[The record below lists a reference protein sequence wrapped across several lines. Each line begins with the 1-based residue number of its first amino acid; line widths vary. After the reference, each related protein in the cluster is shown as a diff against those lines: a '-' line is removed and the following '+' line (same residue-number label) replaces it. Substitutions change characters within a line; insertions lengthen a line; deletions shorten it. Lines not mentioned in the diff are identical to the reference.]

1 MRLHLFTLTTQLRT
15 LVTSSWRQ
23 LALSLALALALPQLV
38 YAGPPPWS
46 NAPFSYYADNK
57 PLRVVLQEFATSF
70 NLSADLPAEMNDSV
84 SGRFNVNNPNEFI
97 DRLAGTF
104 GFNWFTYSGT
114 LYVAHNKDTVVRSIL
129 TNNSGPSNN
138 LRQMMNN
145 LGLLEPRF
153 GWAEMPDQ
161 GVVVVSGPP
170 AYVRMIESTINALP
184 SAPGGQQI
192 AIFRLKHAAVE
203 DRTITYRDK
212 TVTTVGVANILRSL
226 VMGTTTVNGRS
237 LAIPGNNPFANEAP
251 ASDGSNANR
260 NANASNSP
268 PATVSTTSPGP
279 VSRIRPSIQS
289 DSRINA
295 IIVQDSP
302 DRMPMYKQLI
312 AELDVPTPQIEIEA
326 LIIDVN
332 SNRLAEMGI
341 AWNGVTNNQR
351 LAIGL
356 GNVNT
361 PPTANTIS
369 FVAGGTGSSVTPST
383 IIADGTN
390 YFVSRL
396 RALEQKGDAT
406 IQSRPSILTT
416 ENQGAVIDLSE
427 TFYLQTT
434 SERSTLVT
442 PITAGT
448 TLRVTPRLVGNSEE
462 PMVRLSVDIEDGQ
475 LKANTTGGPPTV
487 VRGSVSTEASVYK
500 HESLLIGGYNTVQ
513 NSKGADKVPLMG
525 DIPLFGAFFRSTSE
539 QTQRRERL
547 FLIRAKVLRSS
558 SPENEVSSAPS
569 PQRDAPMVLSAP
581 VAVTPVAPTPAPAL
595 PPVSETTSPAAP
607 PKPKFFDVN
616 TRTEPA
622 PAPAAS
628 TDAKGMGYILPS
640 GAATAV
646 ALPSAGSATN
656 TGANATNAT
665 NAATTTNATPNAN
678 GMWQMVV
685 TESAQKERD
694 RQIRQI
700 LTAELRQ
707 AEDDLQ
713 KLGASSQIEK
723 DPQRLQEIKLQMTR
737 KRADIAG
744 VKRELSRLQASAP

>member
-1 MRLHLFTLTTQLRT
+1 MTNLTPTVQAPVWRSLRT
-15 LVTSSWRQ
+15 LSLG
-23 LALSLALALALPQLV
+23 LALTTLVALPPLSH
-38 YAGPPPWS
+38 AGPPPWS
-46 NAPFSYYADNK
+46 NAPFSYYADKK
-57 PLRVVLQEFATSF
+57 PLRKVLQEFATSF
-70 NLSADLPAEMNDSV
+70 NLSADLPNEMNDSV

-104 GFNWFTYSGT
+104 GFSWFTYSGT
-114 LYVAHNKDTVVRSIL
+114 LYVAHNKDTVVRSIM
-129 TNNSGPSNN
+129 TNNSGSNNN

-153 GWAEMPDQ
+153 GWAEMPEQ

-170 AYVRMIESTINALP
+170 AYVRMIESTITSLP

-203 DRTITYRDK
+203 DRTISYRDK

-226 VMGTTTVNGRS
+226 VMGGTATVNGRS
-237 LAIPGNNPFANEAP
+237 LAIPGNNPFANDVP
-251 ASDGSNANR
+251 SNDGSNSNR
-260 NANASNSP
+260 SANASNSP
-268 PATVSTTSPGP
+268 PANVSTTSPSP
-279 VSRIRPSIQS
+279 TSRIRPSIQS

-302 DRMPMYKQLI
+302 DRIPMYKQLI

-341 AWNGVTNNQR
+341 SWNGVTNNQR
-351 LAIGL
+351 LAIGM

-361 PPTANTIS
+361 PVTPNTIS
-369 FVAGGTGSSVTPST
+369 FVAGGSGSSVTPST

-396 RALEQKGDAT
+396 RALEQTGDAS

-448 TLRVTPRLVGNSEE
+448 TLRVTPRLVGTSEE

-475 LKANTTGGPPTV
+475 LKANTTGSPPTV

-513 NSKGADKVPLMG
+513 TSKGADKVPLMG

-558 SPENEVSSAPS
+558 SPETEVSTAPA
-569 PQRDAPMVLSAP
+569 PQRAPLPSLSAP
-581 VAVTPVAPTPAPAL
+581 VAVNPSASSIAPVL
-595 PPVSETTSPAAP
+595 PPVSEASSPSVP
-607 PKPKFFDVN
+607 PKPRVFDVN
-616 TRTEPA
+616 TRTEPVA
-622 PAPAAS
+622 TPAAS
-628 TDAKGMGYILPS
+628 TDNKGMGYILSS

-646 ALPSAGSATN
+646 ALPSTSN
-656 TGANATNAT
+656 TANASGNASNAT
-665 NAATTTNATPNAN
+665 SNATGNTN

-685 TESAQKERD
+685 SESAQKERD
-694 RQIRQI
+694 RQMRQI
-700 LTAELRQ
+700 LTTEMRQ

-713 KLGASSQIEK
+713 KLVTSSQTEK
-723 DPQRLQEIKLQMTR
+723 DPQRLQEMKLQMNR

-744 VKRELSRLQASAP
+744 VKRELARLQASAP

>member
-1 MRLHLFTLTTQLRT
+1 MEARALKLPQKNLTPTLQVPVWRSLRT
-15 LVTSSWRQ
+15 
-23 LALSLALALALPQLV
+23 LSLALALTTLASPPLSH
-38 YAGPPPWS
+38 AGPPPWS
-46 NAPFSYYADNK
+46 NAPFSYYADKK
-57 PLRVVLQEFATSF
+57 PLRKVLQEFATSF
-70 NLSADLPAEMNDSV
+70 NLSADLPNEMNDSV

-104 GFNWFTYSGT
+104 GFSWFTYSGT

-129 TNNSGPSNN
+129 TNNSGSSNN

-153 GWAEMPDQ
+153 GWAEMPEQ

-170 AYVRMIESTINALP
+170 AYVRMIESTISTLP

-203 DRTITYRDK
+203 DRTINYRDK
-212 TVTTVGVANILRSL
+212 TVTTVGVANILRNL
-226 VMGTTTVNGRS
+226 VMGGTTTVNGRS

-251 ASDGSNANR
+251 ANDGSNSNRSANT
-260 NANASNSP
+260 NNSATASM
-268 PATVSTTSPGP
+268 STTSTSPT
-279 VSRIRPSIQS
+279 SRIRPSIQS

-302 DRMPMYKQLI
+302 DRIPMYKQLI

-341 AWNGVTNNQR
+341 AWNSVSNNQR
-351 LAIGL
+351 LAIGM
-356 GNVNT
+356 GDINT
-361 PPTANTIS
+361 PVTPNTIS

-383 IIADGTN
+383 IIANGSN

-396 RALEQKGDAT
+396 RALEQTGDAS

-427 TFYLQTT
+427 TYYLQTT

-475 LKANTTGGPPTV
+475 LKTNLVGGPPTV

-513 NSKGADKVPLMG
+513 TSKGADKVPLMG
-525 DIPLFGAFFRSTSE
+525 DIPLFGLFFRSTSE

-558 SPENEVSSAPS
+558 SPETEVSTATP
-569 PQRDAPMVLSAP
+569 PQRDPPLSLSAP
-581 VAVTPVAPTPAPAL
+581 VAVN
-595 PPVSETTSPAAP
+595 PAAP
-607 PKPKFFDVN
+607 PLAPVLPPLSEASSPAVPPKPRVFDVN
-616 TRTEPA
+616 TRSEPVAA
-622 PAPAAS
+622 PAVN
-628 TDAKGMGYILPS
+628 TDNKGMGYILPS

-646 ALPSAGSATN
+646 ALPSSGN
-656 TGANATNAT
+656 TSNTASNSSNATT
-665 NAATTTNATPNAN
+665 NAN

-685 TESAQKERD
+685 SESAQKERD
-694 RQIRQI
+694 RQMRQI
-700 LTAELRQ
+700 LTTEMRQ

-713 KLGASSQIEK
+713 KLVASSQTEK
-723 DPQRLQEIKLQMTR
+723 DSQKLQDIKLQMNR

-744 VKRELSRLQASAP
+744 VKRELARLQASAP